1 MSSRIKCRASKKII
15 YNYLNGAEKNVN
27 KPDYN
32 YPDDFPDNDGPLKD
46 VKLSTLFM
54 LAFALGY
61 NNHVTDEITNPYEYL
76 ANKDSFDNY
85 LLPLV
90 KAIAIYES
98 DKGIDI
104 LHEDDETIYDFAEQY
119 ANAGIDILNEKYQ
132 ENMENIIGDF
142 HMEIDNM
149 IVNKH
154 IFKKV
159 ADLQK

>member
-1 MSSRIKCRASKKII
+1 MSSRIKCRDSKKII
-15 YNYLNGAEKNVN
+15 YNYLNGAEKDVN

-32 YPDDFPDNDGPLKD
+32 YPDHFPDNDGPLKD

-61 NNHVTDEITNPYEYL
+61 NNQGTEKTNPYEYL
-76 ANKDSFDNY
+76 ANPDSFDNY

-104 LHEDDETIYDFAEQY
+104 LLEDEEVMYDFAQQY
-119 ANAGIDILNEKYQ
+119 ANAGIDILNERYQ
-132 ENMENIIGDF
+132 ENMKNIIDDL

-159 ADLQK
+159 SDLQK

>member
-1 MSSRIKCRASKKII
+1 MSSRIKCRDSKKII
-15 YNYLNGAEKNVN
+15 YNYLNGAEKDVN

-32 YPDDFPDNDGPLKD
+32 YPDDFLDNEGPLKD

-61 NNHVTDEITNPYEYL
+61 NNQVTEKTNPYEYL
-76 ANKDSFDNY
+76 ANQDSFDNY

-98 DKGIDI
+98 EKGIDI
-104 LHEDDETIYDFAEQY
+104 LLEDEEVMYDFAQQY

-132 ENMENIIGDF
+132 ENMTNIIDDF
-142 HMEIDNM
+142 HMEIDKM
-149 IVNKH
+149 IVDKH

-159 ADLQK
+159 SDFQK